1 MNFKVVE
8 KFISINGE
16 GQRSGELAVFIR
28 LAYCNLSC
36 SYCDTMWANHEGVSY
51 TEMTKED
58 ILDYVVQS
66 GVSNITLTGGEP
78 LLHENAKELIELITN
93 NESLHLE
100 IETNGSIPLK
110 NFLIEDLSNLS
121 FTVDYKS
128 PSSLMEKEM
137 DLSNYEFLSMKDT
150 VKFVVGDWNDLVK
163 AHDVIQTHQLVKRCK
178 VILSPIFGQIE
189 MVDIVD
195 YMKKHL
201 LNDVKLQMQLHKIIW
216 APDKIGV

>member
-28 LAYCNLSC
+28 LAHCNLSC
-36 SYCDTMWANHEGVSY
+36 SYCDTLWANQKDVSY

-58 ILDYVVQS
+58 ILEYILQT
-66 GVSNITLTGGEP
+66 GVKNITLTGGEP
-78 LLHENAKELIELITN
+78 LLDLNTKELIELITN
-93 NESLHLE
+93 NETLHLE
-100 IETNGSIPLK
+100 IETNGSVPLK
-110 NFLIEDLSNLS
+110 DFLIEGRSNLS

-137 DLSNYEFLSMKDT
+137 DLSNYELLRMKDT
-150 VKFVVGDWNDLVK
+150 VKFVVGDLNDLIK
-163 AHDVIQTHQLVKRCK
+163 AHDVIRTHQLVSKCK
-178 VILSPIFGQIE
+178 VILSPIFGKIE

-201 LNDVKLQMQLHKIIW
+201 LIDVKLQMQLHKIIW
-216 APDKIGV
+216 EPDVLGV

>member
-28 LAYCNLSC
+28 LAHCNLSC
-36 SYCDTMWANHEGVSY
+36 SYCDTVWANQADVTY

-58 ILDYVVQS
+58 IFEYILQT
-66 GVSNITLTGGEP
+66 GIKNITLTGGEP
-78 LLHENAKELIELITN
+78 LLHENTKELIELITN
-93 NESLHLE
+93 NKALHLE
-100 IETNGSIPLK
+100 IETNGSVSLED
-110 NFLIEDLSNLS
+110 FLIEGCSNLS

-128 PSSLMEKEM
+128 PSSLMEKKM
-137 DLSNYEFLSMKDT
+137 DLTNYELLRMKDT
-150 VKFVVGDWNDLVK
+150 IKFVVGDLNDLIK
-163 AHDVIQTHQLVKRCK
+163 AHDVIRTHQLERKCK
-178 VILSPIFGQIE
+178 VILSPIFGKIE

-201 LNDVKLQMQLHKIIW
+201 LVDVKLQMQLHKIIW
-216 APDKIGV
+216 EPDVVGV

>member
-1 MNFKVVE
+1 MKFKVVE

-36 SYCDTMWANHEGVSY
+36 SYCDTLWANHEDVSY

-58 ILDYVVQS
+58 ILDYIVQS

-78 LLHENAKELIELITN
+78 LLQENAKELIELITN

-100 IETNGSIPLK
+100 IETNGSVSLK
-110 NFLIEDLSNLS
+110 NFIIEGRSNLS

-137 DLSNYEFLSMKDT
+137 DLSNYELLSMKDT
-150 VKFVVGDWNDLVK
+150 IKFVVGDWNDLVK
-163 AHDVIQTHQLVKRCK
+163 AHDVIQTYQLVKKCK

-195 YMKKHL
+195 YMKKHFM
-201 LNDVKLQMQLHKIIW
+201 NDVKLQMQLHKIIW
-216 APDKIGV
+216 APDVIGV

>member
-28 LAYCNLSC
+28 LAHCNLSC
-36 SYCDTMWANHEGVSY
+36 SYCDTLWANHEGVSY

-58 ILDYVVQS
+58 ILDYIVQS

-78 LLHENAKELIELITN
+78 LLHENTKELIELITKN
-93 NESLHLE
+93 KSLHLE

-110 NFLIEDLSNLS
+110 NFLLEGRSNLS

-137 DLSNYEFLSMKDT
+137 DLSNYEFLSMEDT
-150 VKFVVGDWNDLVK
+150 VKFVVGDPKDLVQ
-163 AHDVIQTHQLVKRCK
+163 AHDIIQTHQLVKKCK